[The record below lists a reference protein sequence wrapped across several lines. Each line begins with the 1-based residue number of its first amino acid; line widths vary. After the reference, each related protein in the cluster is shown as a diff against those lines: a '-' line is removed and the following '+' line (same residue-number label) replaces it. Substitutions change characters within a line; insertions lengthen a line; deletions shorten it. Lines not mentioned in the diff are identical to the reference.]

1 MIYIFYKIYFIY
13 IYIYILNYSKMLD
26 MAEKFSITLH
36 VLFFLLDQIFFF
48 CEKIHVLFFSKIL
61 FSIKRKYI

>member
-1 MIYIFYKIYFIY
+1 MIYIFYKIYF

-48 CEKIHVLFFSKIL
+48 CEKIHVLFF
-61 FSIKRKYI
+61 F